1 MPSKDL
7 DILRHQEW
15 LGLLQPVGL
24 VVSPPALIKA
34 QAVIDR
40 GRLVDLQE
48 RLREVISTEAIPR
61 HKDDGIAWIENFPA
75 FTQKVLDWVP
85 QDLVPAAD
93 LPDSLSAV
101 LPSYGETLRPTYGV
115 KDPDSDEWILLI
127 QELAPGLPLDED
139 DPAAATGQGWK
150 ASFQAKFERLL
161 RETGIAAGL
170 LVNGTDIRLVYAPS
184 GESSGYLTFPVQ
196 AMTEVPGRLI
206 LGALDLLLGADRLF
220 NVPENQRLN
229 RLLVESR
236 NYQAEVSTK
245 LAEQVLDALW
255 ELLRGFQAA
264 DAAVNGKLLGPLV
277 GLTSPPSPLSTG
289 GEGGPEGEEP
299 QGSESPS
306 PLGRG
311 VGVRANGELNGQHIY
326 GGLITTLMRLVFLL
340 YAEDEGLMPDDE
352 VYQRNYAVSGL
363 YEKLREDAGSY
374 PDTMDQRY
382 GAWATLLSLFRLVY
396 DGGGPTEEYL
406 PARHGQLFDPDEYPF
421 LEGRVHPSTH
431 PPDHPSTPTV
441 PRIPDG
447 TIYRMLDKLLMLDGE
462 RLSYRA
468 LDVEQ
473 IGSVYEAIMGYEVE
487 VAEGRSIAVKPKD
500 VVVNVEALLA
510 TKGKDRAKA
519 LQDWAE
525 CKVTGKS
532 ATALKQ
538 AETVEDLVAALERRV
553 SSRTPNLLPP
563 GSLYLQPGEERR
575 RTGSHYTPRKLT
587 QPIVETTLRPVLEA
601 LGPQPTPD
609 QILALKVCDLAM
621 GSAAFLVEACRQL
634 AEKLVEAWDHHGT
647 STPSAEKTSPPSPL
661 STGGEGEP
669 EGGLTPPSPLNGEGG
684 RGDEVQP
691 VPGYIYSLCRE
702 LRKEQTNAEGLLW
715 GVLRNRQFEGL
726 KFRRQHPLGRYI
738 ADFYCAEHRLVIELD
753 GSIHDHPEQQ
763 EYDRIRE
770 EAIRAQNLT
779 VLRFR
784 NEDVET
790 NLENVLWGIYQTV
803 SGQDLTSPPSPLST
817 RGEGEQEG
825 VPERE
830 APQGAESP
838 SPRGRGVGVRANGD
852 WGYEIPDDIE
862 PLLLARRLVAQ
873 RCLYGV
879 DKNPF
884 AVNLAKLSL
893 WLVTLAKDQPFTFVD
908 HALKCGD
915 SLVGLTRAEIGSFG
929 KDPTED
935 LPLFKYLKEKVDRA
949 KSYRAQIQALDT
961 RTDQDA
967 EAKLAQLHQAEQELE
982 EAKLI
987 GDVKIAAF
995 FDGKSK
1001 KDRDAKLSEYGD
1013 LVRTWRQS
1021 TLTEADPSTH
1031 PPIHPSTPSPLTEI
1045 QNALRNADKPITPFN
1060 WEIEFP
1066 EVFDRENP
1074 GFDAIVG
1081 NPPFMGGKKIS
1092 GSYSKPYL
1100 HFIQESTPE
1109 AGGQAD
1115 LVCYFFRRAFN
1126 IIRENGTFGLVATN
1140 TISQGDTRFSGLRW
1154 ICVNDGILFDA
1165 KKNYRWPGAAAVMV
1179 SIVHGLRGNY
1189 SGNKFIN
1196 GRKVE
1201 KITAYLFDKGNSDNP
1216 YTFLKNGKYV
1226 SKGIEVGC
1234 PAFIFDDSDADS
1246 LSMDLMRNLIR
1257 KNPKN
1262 EEKILHFIGGDE
1274 ILNDPKQEPYRYVI
1288 NLHGLSNE
1296 EILDWPDLID
1306 VLKERVESHRQQT
1319 GDSRITYWCYRRPGI
1334 LTEDYKEKQYLVR
1347 PFTSKFHVLA
1357 FIPTSTLVST
1367 PHAIILSPQNSTFSI
1382 LQSQIHELWSCFF
1395 GSSLE
1400 DRLRYPTSDCFETF
1414 PFPVREAGAEHLN
1427 WETDPTLE
1435 AVGKTY
1441 YEYRAD
1447 LMVRNNQGLTD
1458 TYNRFHDPEERD
1470 PDILQL
1476 RDLHK
1481 QMDRAVLN
1489 AYGWHDI
1496 DTTCGFALDYLDAD
1510 PDDLPP
1516 EAQDRIA
1523 SGDLFF
1529 PTPDE
1534 AAVFDSLVRTGKR
1547 KLPWRYRW
1555 PETTHDEVLARL
1567 LDLNQ
1572 QRHLEEVRG
1581 HKAAK
1586 PSDKGKRVKGKGSKK
1601 ATSEAETPTIPGME
1615 V

>member
-1 MPSKDL
+1 MAKDI

-75 FTQKVLDWVP
+75 FAQKVLDWVP
-85 QDLVPAAD
+85 QDLVPAAE

-127 QELAPGLPLDED
+127 QALSPGMPLDED
-139 DPAAATGQGWK
+139 DPAAAAGQGWK
-150 ASFQAKFERLL
+150 ASFQAKFERRL

-264 DAAVNGKLLGPLV
+264 DAAVNGKLLTPL
-277 GLTSPPSPLSTG
+277 LTPLSRSGRGAG
-289 GEGGPEGEEP
+289 GEG
-299 QGSESPS
+299 
-306 PLGRG
+306 
-311 VGVRANGELNGQHIY
+311 GQHIY

-396 DGGGPTEEYL
+396 DGGGPTEAYL

-421 LEGRVHPSTH
+421 LEGRVHPATQ
-431 PPDHPSTPTV
+431 PPDHPATPTV

-510 TKGKDRAKA
+510 TKGKDRSKA

-525 CKVTGKS
+525 CKLTGKGAS
-532 ATALKQ
+532 ALKD
-538 AETVEDLVAALERRV
+538 AKTTEDIVAALGSRV

-601 LGPQPTPD
+601 LGSQPTPD

-634 AEKLVEAWDHHGT
+634 AEKLVEAWDTHGQ
-647 STPSAEKTSPPSPL
+647 PADLPDAV
-661 STGGEGEP
+661 EP
-669 EGGLTPPSPLNGEGG
+669 
-684 RGDEVQP
+684 
-691 VPGYIYSLCRE
+691 
-702 LRKEQTNAEGLLW
+702 
-715 GVLRNRQFEGL
+715 VL
-726 KFRRQHPLGRYI
+726 Y
-738 ADFYCAEHRLVIELD
+738 
-753 GSIHDHPEQQ
+753 
-763 EYDRIRE
+763 
-770 EAIRAQNLT
+770 
-779 VLRFR
+779 
-784 NEDVET
+784 
-790 NLENVLWGIYQTV
+790 
-803 SGQDLTSPPSPLST
+803 
-817 RGEGEQEG
+817 
-825 VPERE
+825 
-830 APQGAESP
+830 
-838 SPRGRGVGVRANGD
+838 
-852 WGYEIPDDIE
+852 
-862 PLLLARRLVAQ
+862 ARRLVAQ

-967 EAKLAQLHQAEQELE
+967 EAKLAQLHQAALELE

-1001 KDRDAKLSEYGD
+1001 KDRDAKLSEYGT

-1021 TLTEADPSTH
+1021 TLTETDP
-1031 PPIHPSTPSPLTEI
+1031 ITPQLNT
-1045 QNALRNADKPITPFN
+1045 QNSKLKTLSSSLRNAEKPITPFN

-1074 GFDAIVG
+1074 GFDSIVG
-1081 NPPFMGGKKIS
+1081 NPPFLGGTRIS
-1092 GSYSKPYL
+1092 GATSKEYL
-1100 HFIQESTPE
+1100 DWITTHFSET
-1109 AGGQAD
+1109 GNRTD
-1115 LVCYFFRRAFN
+1115 LVAYFFRRAFSL
-1126 IIRENGTFGLVATN
+1126 IRSTGTFGLIATN
-1140 TISQGDTRFSGLRW
+1140 SIAQGDTRKGGLRW
-1154 ICVNDGILFDA
+1154 IRKRKGCIYYARRRF
-1165 KKNYRWPGAAAVMV
+1165 YWPGSASVVV
-1179 SIVHGLRGNY
+1179 SLIHVSHSLLKPPY
-1189 SGNKFIN
+1189 LLD
-1196 GRKVE
+1196 E
-1201 KITAYLFDKGNSDNP
+1201 KEVSQITAHLFHMGSDDDPEQLLEQTEKKATKGVDPYGEGFLFEDGNSKATP
-1216 YTFLKNGKYV
+1216 LEK
-1226 SKGIEVGC
+1226 
-1234 PAFIFDDSDADS
+1234 
-1246 LSMDLMRNLIR
+1246 MRELIAL
-1257 KNPKN
+1257 NPKN
-1262 EEKILHFIGGDE
+1262 KDAIFPFLGGKQLNEHPKQNAYRYIINFGDLTEEEARQWPELIKIVEAKVRPERLSKSKQVSEWPWWKFWRGRKELYDRITALSKVLVTARVSQTAAFAFVSPNQVLNEKIVVF
-1274 ILNDPKQEPYRYVI
+1274 PF
-1288 NLHGLSNE
+1288 
-1296 EILDWPDLID
+1296 
-1306 VLKERVESHRQQT
+1306 ES
-1319 GDSRITYWCYRRPGI
+1319 
-1334 LTEDYKEKQYLVR
+1334 EA
-1347 PFTSKFHVLA
+1347 A
-1357 FIPTSTLVST
+1357 F
-1367 PHAIILSPQNSTFSI
+1367 AIM
-1382 LQSQIHELWSCFF
+1382 QSHLHELWSRFF
-1395 GSSLE
+1395 SSTLK
-1400 DRLRYPTSDCFETF
+1400 DDLQYTVSDCFNTF
-1414 PFPVREAGAEHLN
+1414 PFPEN

-1458 TYNRFHDPEERD
+1458 TYNRFHDPSERD
-1470 PDILQL
+1470 PDLLKL
-1476 RDLHK
+1476 RDLHQ

-1516 EAQDRIA
+1516 QPKTASPPVTSSSPPPTKPPPSIA
-1523 SGDLFF
+1523 SSAPANANSPGATAGPKP
-1529 PTPDE
+1529 PTTKSSP
-1534 AAVFDSLVRTGKR
+1534 ASLTSTNSATWKR
-1547 KLPWRYRW
+1547 
-1555 PETTHDEVLARL
+1555 
-1567 LDLNQ
+1567 
-1572 QRHLEEVRG
+1572 
-1581 HKAAK
+1581 
-1586 PSDKGKRVKGKGSKK
+1586 
-1601 ATSEAETPTIPGME
+1601 
-1615 V
+1615 